1 MYNFHI
7 FQFFELGNMYQLKKC
22 CCCVD
27 LRTGAI
33 LMAIVEIIGGLG
45 MFGKSQLGWHD
56 VLNNVFAIGAGVC
69 LLFGA
74 IKYHQAATLVYLVLQ
89 MIAIVLLVVAM
100 LMMIIWA
107 TATAAAVSGN
117 HGVQGNEGGVAMVI
131 ATAVMIYGIVA
142 SLHIYFWLCV
152 FSFYKG
158 LKTGEIAFPAYE
170 IQILKRKPVLV

>member
-1 MYNFHI
+1 
-7 FQFFELGNMYQLKKC
+7 
-22 CCCVD
+22 
-27 LRTGAI
+27 
-33 LMAIVEIIGGLG
+33 
-45 MFGKSQLGWHD
+45 MFGMGAEWQNILSALVG
-56 VLNNVFAIGAGVC
+56 VGAGVC

-107 TATAAAVSGN
+107 TAAAAAVSGN

>member
-74 IKYHQAATLVYLVLQ
+74 IKYHQLGTRVYLVLQ
-89 MIAIVLLVVAM
+89 MIAIVLLGVAM
-100 LMMIIWA
+100 LMAIIWA
-107 TATAAAVSGN
+107 TAAASAVSER
-117 HGVQGNEGGVAMVI
+117 HGLQGNEGGV
-131 ATAVMIYGIVA
+131 ATAVMIYGIFA

-158 LKTGEIAFPAYE
+158 LKTGEITFPA
-170 IQILKRKPVLV
+170 